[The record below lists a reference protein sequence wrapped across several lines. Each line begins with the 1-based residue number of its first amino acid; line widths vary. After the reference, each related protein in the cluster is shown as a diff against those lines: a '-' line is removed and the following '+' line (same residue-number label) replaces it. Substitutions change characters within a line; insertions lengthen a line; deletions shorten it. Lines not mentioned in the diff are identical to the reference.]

1 MMTMADQQIGEQLDA
16 LGVLLDIG
24 EGQQITEVIVVAKLA
39 DFTIGGTALT
49 IGSNPGLDWL
59 SHLALIEGAGIIVRR
74 DLTES
79 L

>member
-1 MMTMADQQIGEQLDA
+1 MADQQIGEQLDA
-16 LGVLLDIG
+16 LGVTMDIG
-24 EGQQITEVIVVAKLA
+24 EGQQITEVVVLAKLA
-39 DFTIGGTALT
+39 DFNIGGTALT

-59 SHLALIEGAGIIVRR
+59 SHLALIEGAGIVIRR

>member
-1 MMTMADQQIGEQLDA
+1 MADQAIGEQLDA

-24 EGQQITEVIVVAKLA
+24 EGQQITEVIVVAKLT
-39 DFTIGGTALT
+39 DFNIGGTALT

-59 SHLALIEGAGIIVRR
+59 SHLALLEGAGIVVRR